1 MHPYYIARA
10 VGGLL
15 FLIGACIGARNIWLT
30 ITRPSPAAETT
41 GDLPV
46 PGAGAAAA
54 PQPAE

>member
-15 FLIGACIGARNIWLT
+15 FLIGACVGAYNIWLT
-30 ITRPSPAAETT
+30 VTRPLAAAEAA
-41 GDLPV
+41 DDQPV
-46 PGAGAAAA
+46 PADVGVA